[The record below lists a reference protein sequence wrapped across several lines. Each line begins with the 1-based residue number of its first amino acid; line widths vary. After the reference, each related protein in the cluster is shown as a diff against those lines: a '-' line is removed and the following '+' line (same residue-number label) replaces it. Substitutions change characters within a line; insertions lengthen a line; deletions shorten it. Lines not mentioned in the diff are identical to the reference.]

1 MVKPKK
7 ANLVQ
12 NKNVSLEKQLVQGK
26 VTKRKNKDKF
36 HLRAEETSV
45 SKNLKS
51 LKVFILVD
59 FNYFRCWITKQVKK
73 Y

>member
-12 NKNVSLEKQLVQGK
+12 NKNVALEKQLVQGK
-26 VTKRKNKDKF
+26 ISKRKNKDKF
-36 HLRAEETSV
+36 HLRAEESSV
-45 SKNLKS
+45 SKTLKFR
-51 LKVFILVD
+51 KVLILVD
-59 FNYFRCWITKQVKK
+59 FNYFRCWIAKQVKK